1 MKQMQKAIITWIG
14 MTLTV
19 MVWTACGGGNAP
31 EMMTSANGP
40 DATLDSLNQAI
51 KDEPDNYQ
59 HYIARSKYLSSK
71 QRFADALRDL
81 DRALGLD
88 STQAEIYV
96 EKGEL
101 YWMQK
106 DVKNAYIQYKKSV
119 EKNNQYVSGLIK
131 TASIE
136 IVLNNYDQALKYLD
150 DALKV
155 EVTNPEAYYF
165 KGRLFKTKGDTA
177 TAISSYQTAVELNP
191 QFYDA
196 YVELALLVAKQKND
210 LADEYYKTAIGVR
223 PRSVEVWYNR
233 AMFLQENGYRNPE
246 YYPRALACYDTIV
259 QIDKNFSA
267 AYYNKG
273 FIYCTFLNENT
284 KAIEQ
289 FTKAI
294 AMFPSYFQA
303 YYSRGV
309 CYEKMNNRKLA
320 LADYEQALK
329 IKPDYDAAALGK
341 GRILGN

>member
-1 MKQMQKAIITWIG
+1 MKQMQKATLALIGIVITA
-14 MTLTV
+14 ML
-19 MVWTACGGGNAP
+19 WTACGGGSSP
-31 EMMTSANGP
+31 EMMSSANGS

-51 KDEPDNYQ
+51 KDEPDNYK
-59 HYIARSKYLSSK
+59 HYISRSKYLSSK
-71 QRFADALRDL
+71 SRFADAIRDL

-88 STQAEIYV
+88 SMQAEIYV
-96 EKGEL
+96 EKGEV

-106 DVKNAYIQYKKSV
+106 DVKSAYAQYKKSV
-119 EKNNQYVSGLIK
+119 EKNNQYVPGLIK

-155 EVTNPEAYYF
+155 EVTNPEVYYF

-196 YVELALLVAKQKND
+196 YVELALLVANQKND

-233 AMFLQENGYRNPE
+233 AMFLQENGYREAE
-246 YYPRALACYDTIV
+246 YYTRALACYDTIV

-273 FIYCTFLNENT
+273 YIFCTYLNEYT

-294 AMFPSYFQA
+294 EHYPSYFQA
-303 YYSRGV
+303 FYSRGV

-329 IKPDYDAAALGK
+329 IKPDYDDAAIGK
-341 GRILGN
+341 GRILGR